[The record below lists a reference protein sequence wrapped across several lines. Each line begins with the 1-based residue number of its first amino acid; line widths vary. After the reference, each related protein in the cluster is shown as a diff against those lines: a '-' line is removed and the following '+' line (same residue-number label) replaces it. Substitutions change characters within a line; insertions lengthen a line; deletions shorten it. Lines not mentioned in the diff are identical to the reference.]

1 TTQRFF
7 THSWPFYWFVV
18 WTVIPTAP
26 AIDGPAQIEWKVQL
40 TRQTD
45 ALLKY
50 FLEIKNLSPNPVTV
64 EARYNVLG
72 WSRNYS

>member
-1 TTQRFF
+1 M
-7 THSWPFYWFVV
+7 
-18 WTVIPTAP
+18 
-26 AIDGPAQIEWKVQL
+26 QL

-50 FLEIKNLSPNPVTV
+50 FLEIKNMSPNPVTV
-64 EARYNVLG
+64 DARYNVLG